1 MIVEVMKINKVKE
14 KRILRQQMFAI
25 LDTQAGVILHNNIL
39 TDSDLRI
46 LIAS

>member
-1 MIVEVMKINKVKE
+1 MV
-14 KRILRQQMFAI
+14 AI
-25 LDTQAGVILHNNIL
+25 LYTQAEVILYNNIL